1 MHSIRYL
8 TPISIQN
15 QSCPPQ
21 ILRHLPYDLAAE
33 IESLWRTPSPEEI
46 CLRRA
51 GQSCLYCGDAAIP
64 LSRRLSGQEMDDILN
79 RLCGGSMYA
88 HQDTLRQG
96 YLTLPDGIR
105 VGVCGRMRTDGGRPM
120 GILDVS
126 SLVFR
131 IPRAVS
137 VPTETVCRLLSHTHL
152 GRGTLIYSP
161 PGVGKTTLLRALIP
175 ALSAPPY
182 RLRLAVIDTRE
193 ELSACGTRDAGGVE
207 WLIGYPRAAG
217 IEIATR
223 TLAPQLIVC
232 DEIGDAS
239 EAEAICAACNAG
251 VPLLAT
257 AHGGDVRS
265 LLRRPG
271 LRQLHAARI
280 FGSYVGLSRPT
291 GGGLTQRVTTAQEL
305 CGFA

>member
-1 MHSIRYL
+1 MHTIHYP
-8 TPISIQN
+8 TPIKN
-15 QSCPPQ
+15 KTVPTQ
-21 ILRHLPYDLAAE
+21 ILRHLPQDLANE
-33 IESLWRTPSPEEI
+33 IERLWPAPPPEEI
-46 CLRRA
+46 CLRRD
-51 GQSCLYCGDAAIP
+51 GLSCLYRGDTVIP
-64 LSRRLSGQEMDDILN
+64 LTRRLNGQEMDVILN

-96 YLTLPDGIR
+96 YLTLPDGVR
-105 VGVCGRMRTDGGRPM
+105 VGVCGRMRMDSGRPM

-131 IPRAVS
+131 IPRTVS
-137 VPTETVCRLLSHTHL
+137 VRTETVCRLLCHTHP

-232 DEIGDAS
+232 DEIGDAA
-239 EAEAICAACNAG
+239 EADAICAACNAG

-271 LRQLHAARI
+271 LRQLHGEHI
-280 FGSYVGLSRPT
+280 FGSYVGLTRPT
-291 GGGLTQRVTTAQEL
+291 GGSLTQRVTTVQEL